1 MSVLSIRARVL
12 GCTAA
17 AVAVLG
23 GLVFAPASG
32 AAVPK
37 LGNTYL
43 ALGDSLAY
51 GYHAAQFKAEYPNV
65 NPANFEGG
73 YVQDF
78 AKVLKLANPKLQLI
92 NDGCPGETTET
103 LINGSGVPPA
113 YGKYCAGGATGT
125 PFPYAFL
132 HHSYGSHVSQLED
145 ALAILKENPNVSPIT
160 LDIGA
165 NDLLQY
171 LEYKCGFPAG
181 FTCTEAQV
189 GALFAKTAGNVG
201 LILSELKAAAPKAEV
216 ILVGI
221 YDPYPLT
228 LPAPGADKVL
238 AEFDSTLQS
247 AAKATGAS
255 FANPEPEFN
264 PSYVFGLPEK
274 DDLTTIC
281 AFTAMCPGG
290 TYNPT
295 SALAD
300 IHPTA
305 LGYEVMAGVVAF
317 DYLTN

>member
-1 MSVLSIRARVL
+1 MSVLSLRARML

-32 AAVPK
+32 AALPT

-78 AKVLKLANPKLQLI
+78 GKLLKLANPKLQVI

-103 LINGSGVPPA
+103 LIKGSGIPQA
-113 YGKYCAGGATGT
+113 YGSFCAGGPTGT
-125 PFPYAFL
+125 PFPYAYL
-132 HHSYGSHVSQLED
+132 HHSYGTHTSQLED
-145 ALAILKENPNVSPIT
+145 ALSILKANPNVSPIT

-171 LEYKCGFPAG
+171 LETKCGFPAT
-181 FTCTEAQV
+181 FSCTEAQV
-189 GALFAKTAGNVG
+189 GALFAKTAGNVAV
-201 LILSELKAAAPKAEV
+201 ILSQLKAAAPKAEV
-216 ILVGI
+216 IMVGI
-221 YDPYPLT
+221 YDPFPLT

-238 AEFDSTLQS
+238 AEFDGALES
-247 AAKATGAS
+247 AAKAVGAS

-264 PSYVFGLPEK
+264 PSYILGLPEK
-274 DDLTTIC
+274 TDLTTIC

-290 TYNPT
+290 TYSPT
-295 SALAD
+295 SPLAD
-300 IHPTA
+300 IHPTS

>member
-78 AKVLKLANPKLQLI
+78 AKVLKIANPKLQVI
-92 NDGCPGETTET
+92 NEGCPGETTET
-103 LINGSGVPPA
+103 LSKARAPA
-113 YGKYCAGGATGT
+113 YGILRGGATGT

-132 HHSYGSHVSQLED
+132 HHSYGTHTSQLED
-145 ALAILKENPNVSPIT
+145 ALAILKANPNVSPIT

-171 LEYKCGFPAG
+171 LETKCGFPAG

-189 GALFAKTAGNVG
+189 GALFAKTAGNVA

-216 ILVGI
+216 IMVGI
-221 YDPYPLT
+221 YDPYP
-228 LPAPGADKVL
+228 AHAAGAGRGQGPRRVRR
-238 AEFDSTLQS
+238 
-247 AAKATGAS
+247 GA
-255 FANPEPEFN
+255 
-264 PSYVFGLPEK
+264 
-274 DDLTTIC
+274 
-281 AFTAMCPGG
+281 
-290 TYNPT
+290 
-295 SALAD
+295 
-300 IHPTA
+300 
-305 LGYEVMAGVVAF
+305 
-317 DYLTN
+317 

>member
-1 MSVLSIRARVL
+1 MSVTSIRARLL
-12 GCTAA
+12 GLAVA

-32 AAVPK
+32 ATT

-51 GYHAAQFKAEYPNV
+51 GYHAAQFKAEYPNIH
-65 NPANFEGG
+65 PANFESG
-73 YVQDF
+73 YAQDF
-78 AKVLKLANPKLQLI
+78 AKVLKVSDPSLKVI

-103 LINGSGVPPA
+103 LIKGSGIP
-113 YGKYCAGGATGT
+113 GYCAGGATGI

-132 HHSYGSHVSQLED
+132 HHSYGTHTSQLQD

-171 LEYKCGFPAG
+171 LEYKCGFPAT
-181 FTCTEAQV
+181 FSCTEAQV

-201 LILSELKAAAPKAEV
+201 SILAQLKAAAPKAE
-216 ILVGI
+216 IIMVGI

-238 AEFDSTLQS
+238 AEFDGALET

-255 FANPEPEFN
+255 FVDPEPEFN

-274 DDLTTIC
+274 TDLTTIC
-281 AFTAMCPGG
+281 TFTAMCPGG
-290 TYNPT
+290 TYSPA
-295 SALAD
+295 SEQAD
-300 IHPTA
+300 IHPTN
-305 LGYEVMAGVVAF
+305 LGYEVMAGLVSF
-317 DYLTN
+317 DYLTH

>member
-1 MSVLSIRARVL
+1 MSVSSIRGRLLA
-12 GCTAA
+12 CTVA
-17 AVAVLG
+17 AVGVLG

-32 AAVPK
+32 AATT
-37 LGNTYL
+37 GNTYL

-51 GYHAAQFKAEYPNV
+51 GYHAAQFKSEYPKV
-65 NPANFEGG
+65 NPANFESG

-78 AKVLKLANPKLQLI
+78 AKVLKVTNPKLKVI

-103 LINGSGVPPA
+103 LIKGSGIPQI
-113 YGKYCAGGATGT
+113 YGSYCAGGPTGT

-132 HHSYGSHVSQLED
+132 HHSYGTHTSQLED
-145 ALAILKENPNVSPIT
+145 ALSILKENPNVSPIT

-165 NDLLQY
+165 NDLLQF

-181 FTCTEAQV
+181 FTCSEAQV
-189 GALFAKTAGNVG
+189 GALFAKTAGNVAS
-201 LILSELKAAAPKAEV
+201 ILGQLKAAAPKAEI

-238 AEFDSTLQS
+238 AQFDGALEG

-274 DDLTTIC
+274 SDLKTIC

-295 SALAD
+295 SELAD
-300 IHPTA
+300 IHPTN
-305 LGYEVMAGVVAF
+305 LGYEVMAGVVSF
-317 DYLTN
+317 DYLTH